1 MQPYGLLGLGRR
13 LIGRAAV
20 VAGVYAAVAT
30 VYIVLSDRLLELL
43 VTDQHLLV
51 EYGTIKG
58 TVFVLVTA
66 LGLFATWT
74 YLARREEGERRRRIT
89 AQQRLGELANAIP
102 NPLLVLSPE
111 GRHLEWNGALETLTG
126 LGPERLSEATIADL
140 AHADD
145 LAAAAAAL
153 GRVVQTGRP
162 DSVDARI
169 ITADGSARL
178 YRWHGAAGHDADGRI
193 DRVAVVGVDLTDLKA
208 IQDELQQSVLRAQ
221 DLLRQTVAA
230 LTVAVE
236 KRGAYTAGHEQRVTA
251 LSLAIADEMGL
262 PSEEREGLQYAASL
276 HDIGELAV
284 PADILVRPALLTP
297 SEREIVKS
305 HSDHGYEILRSVS
318 FPWPVADIIRQH
330 HERLD
335 GSGYPCGLKGG
346 EIRREAR
353 IIAVADVVEAMCSHR
368 PYRPALGKDAALA
381 EIRDGR
387 ATRYDPAVVDAC
399 LTVWREG
406 FEFPAVNV

>member
-20 VAGVYAAVAT
+20 VAGVYAVVAT
-30 VYIVLSDRLLELL
+30 VYIVLSDRLLGLL
-43 VTDQHLLV
+43 VKDSSRLV

-178 YRWHGAAGHDADGRI
+178 YRWHGAAGRDADGRI

-221 DLLRQTVAA
+221 HLLRQTVAA

-262 PSEEREGLQYAASL
+262 PPEEREGLQYAASL

>member
-20 VAGVYAAVAT
+20 VAGVYAVVAT
-30 VYIVLSDRLLELL
+30 VYIVLSDRLLGLL
-43 VTDQHLLV
+43 VKDSSRLV

-153 GRVVQTGRP
+153 RRVVQSGRP

-262 PSEEREGLQYAASL
+262 PPEEREGLQYAASL

>member
-1 MQPYGLLGLGRR
+1 MSDRLRVISSRRPLGA
-13 LIGRAAV
+13 AAV
-20 VAGVYAAVAT
+20 VAGTYAVVAT
-30 VYIVLSDRLLELL
+30 AYIVLSDQLLGLL
-43 VTDQHLLV
+43 VSDPGLLV

-58 TVFVLVTA
+58 TVFVLTTA
-66 LGLFATWT
+66 LGLFATWV
-74 YLARREEGERRRRIT
+74 YLSRREERERHRRIS
-89 AQQRLGELANAIP
+89 AQQRLGDLANAIP

-111 GRHLEWNGALETLTG
+111 GRHLEWNAALETLTG
-126 LGPERLSEATIADL
+126 LPAERLAQATISDL
-140 AHADD
+140 AHPDD
-145 LAAAAAAL
+145 LDVAAAAL

-178 YRWHGAAGHDADGRI
+178 YRWHGAAVHDAEGRT
-193 DRVAVVGVDLTDLKA
+193 DRIAVVGVDLTDLKA
-208 IQDELQQSVLRAQ
+208 IQEELQQSVLRAK
-221 DLLRQTVAA
+221 DLLRQTVGT

-236 KRGAYTAGHEQRVTA
+236 KRGAYTAGHERRVTA
-251 LSLAIADEMGL
+251 LSLAIADELGI
-262 PSEEREGLQYAASL
+262 SAEEREGLEYAASL

-284 PADILVRPALLTP
+284 PADILVRPSRLSP
-297 SEREIVKS
+297 SEFEIVKS
-305 HSDHGYEILRSVS
+305 HAEHGYEILRSVS

-330 HERLD
+330 HERFD
-335 GSGYPCGLKGG
+335 GSGYPSGLKGE

-381 EIRDGR
+381 ELRDGR
-387 ATRYDPAVVDAC
+387 ASRYDPAVVDAC

-406 FEFPAVNV
+406 FEFPAVIV